1 MITLGD
7 GDRRSERQRETPSD
21 VNTDGVVALKGRESE
36 RCVLVG
42 RRGVWIGMNEVVA
55 GHVVVEAID
64 LVAVMSREEI
74 EDLVQE
80 VLDFDDGFVRERWR
94 IEGNVDGA

>member
-1 MITLGD
+1 
-7 GDRRSERQRETPSD
+7 
-21 VNTDGVVALKGRESE
+21 
-36 RCVLVG
+36 
-42 RRGVWIGMNEVVA
+42 MNEVVA

-94 IEGNVDGA
+94 IDSADARLLKPRWCKA

>member
-1 MITLGD
+1 
-7 GDRRSERQRETPSD
+7 
-21 VNTDGVVALKGRESE
+21 
-36 RCVLVG
+36 
-42 RRGVWIGMNEVVA
+42 MNEVVA